1 MLADPFAPQPLEY
14 SYALADLH
22 AHFLGASQKAGN
34 AYAEQEAKGSAFGV
48 PFTRAALHH
57 ALEQVKL
64 TEVKIGEGFARAV
77 TPEPIS
83 SLVSLTQMNDRGSVR
98 FERKL

>member
-64 TEVKIGEGFARAV
+64 TEAK
-77 TPEPIS
+77 
-83 SLVSLTQMNDRGSVR
+83 SVR
-98 FERKL
+98 VLHGRLHPSLFHHWCRSLR